1 MTDPKVCHD
10 PPLGRL
16 WFGMLAAPLAWSIAE
31 MAGYIASGRS
41 CTPAFPN
48 GRAFGF
54 EQPQLWVTLGIG
66 VLAVIGLAGLWTA
79 IDNVRRTRT
88 AGGRPAFMAR
98 GGVVVSGLFLL
109 GNLFFTLPLL
119 LTNLC
124 RSAR

>member
-1 MTDPKVCHD
+1 MTDPAVCHD
-10 PPLGRL
+10 PSLGRL
-16 WFGMLAAPLAWSIAE
+16 WFGMLAAPVAWSTAE
-31 MAGYIASGRS
+31 MAGYIASARS

-54 EQPQLWVTLGIG
+54 AQPQVWITLGIG
-66 VLAVIGLAGLWTA
+66 VLAVIGIAGLLTA
-79 IDNVRRTRT
+79 IGNVRRTR
-88 AGGRPAFMAR
+88 AIGGRAAFMAR